1 MKSDNIVL
9 EKSYLFSLRIVKL
22 YLHLQKEKKEY
33 HLSAQIVKSGTSV
46 GANIEEAIGASSKKD
61 FIAKLDIAHK
71 ESRET
76 RFWLKLL
83 RDSSFIE
90 TKPANSLIG
99 DCEELIKLLT
109 TILKSSKASI
119 HKN

>member
-1 MKSDNIVL
+1 MKANNAVL

-22 YLHLQKEKKEY
+22 YLYLQKEKKEY
-33 HLSAQIVKSGTSV
+33 HLSVQIVKSGTSV

-83 RDSSFIE
+83 KDSSIIE
-90 TKPANSLIG
+90 PTPANSMIG

-109 TILKSSKASI
+109 AILKRSKASI
-119 HKN
+119 NR

>member
-1 MKSDNIVL
+1 MKTNNVIV
-9 EKSYLFSLRIVKL
+9 EKSYSFALRIVKL

-33 HLSAQIVKSGTSV
+33 QLSAQIVRSGTSV

-61 FIAKLDIAHK
+61 FIAKLAIAHK

-90 TKPANSLIG
+90 PRLANSMIDG
-99 DCEELIKLLT
+99 CEELIKLLT
-109 TILKSSKASI
+109 AILKSSKTSI
-119 HKN
+119 EKK